1 MLILLVTLT
10 KKYERKKKRKRNEIK
25 PSHKANVLQVGTD
38 ERFFKIKLLGKAI
51 VK

>member
-1 MLILLVTLT
+1 MKEKN
-10 KKYERKKKRKRNEIK
+10 KKGKEMRLNLAIRQI
-25 PSHKANVLQVGTD
+25 NVLQVGTD